1 MTSASAGPAISVVM
15 PTFDKAPYLELTLA
29 SYVGQSLR
37 DYELVVVDDGST
49 DDTAAVVRRY
59 AERLPITAVRQ
70 DNKGRSAARNAGIR
84 AAAGEVVV
92 FSDDDRIVS
101 PDFVAE
107 HAKAFAAGG
116 ALLVQGGQR
125 GVLTRWHPELR
136 ADERLTALDLE
147 LPGSPGSP
155 DLPDREVALVDAHA
169 VETDLD
175 QVLATYGVPEPWWE
189 QHVQRVLEAF
199 PDPADFALS
208 WMIGTTGNMSA
219 LREQIVE
226 VGLLDEGFTRW
237 GLEDTD
243 LCYRLVHA
251 GARVVVAPDAVNHHQ
266 VHPSTGSK
274 ASEWL
279 TNFRHFSRKVD
290 TVEPALFRL
299 LAQGLIDVRTA
310 DAVARE
316 CAELSRAGRTVLVDE
331 LRRRYDDL
339 FRLFEQSM
347 AG

>member
-1 MTSASAGPAISVVM
+1 MANAFAGPAVSVVM
-15 PTFDKAPYLELTLA
+15 PTFDKARYLELTLA

-49 DDTAAVVRRY
+49 DDTARVVREY
-59 AERLPITAVRQ
+59 AKRLPITHVRQ
-70 DNKGRSAARNAGIR
+70 ENKGRSAARNAGVR

-101 PDFVAE
+101 RDFVAE

-125 GVLTRWHPELR
+125 GVLTHWHPDLR
-136 ADERLTALDLE
+136 ADERLAALE
-147 LPGSPGSP
+147 LPQ
-155 DLPDREVALVDAHA
+155 DEAALVDAHA

-175 QVLATYGVPEPWWE
+175 AVLATYGVPEPWWE
-189 QHVQRVLEAF
+189 QHVLRVLESF

-208 WMIGTTGNMSA
+208 WMIGTTGNMSVSRD
-219 LREQIVE
+219 LVVE

-243 LCYRLVHA
+243 LCYRLVRA
-251 GARVVVAPDAVNHHQ
+251 GARVAVAPEALNHHQ
-266 VHPSTGSK
+266 VHPGTGSK

-279 TNFRHFSRKVD
+279 ANFRHFSRKVD

-299 LAQGLIDVRTA
+299 LAQGLIDVPTA

-316 CAELSRAGRTVLVDE
+316 CAALVEDGRTTLVTE

-339 FRLFEQSM
+339 FRQFEQSL
-347 AG
+347 AAQ